1 MKKDQVMHTFHR
13 QRHPVGRPACG
24 LAAFTAVIVG
34 SSFFV
39 WTSTASAQSE
49 DTGGESTTVE
59 TSTGGYTTFGK
70 DEVARSELLPEEHQ
84 PTRPPTAQELES
96 GDPMELMKR
105 DFALYLGAAESFR
118 EDVRDLIEIR
128 YNRER
133 ERIAGQYEQKI
144 QVLEREERQRRLEAI
159 ARFEEFLR
167 KYPNDEFYSPDAM
180 FRLAELY
187 FERASDDY
195 LARTQNYE
203 QQLAAYERGETSTE
217 PDVPTPNF
225 QKTISLYVDLLTRF
239 PQYRHAD
246 AARYLLGYSYEEMEQ
261 VEPALAEYNVLVTNH
276 PSSRFLPEVWT
287 RIGEIYFDEN
297 KPDSLAKAAP
307 AYSKV
312 LEHRD
317 SPYYDK
323 ALYKLAWAYYRMDD
337 YDRAVSGFIGL
348 IDYADEQRK
357 LTGKTGSELRS
368 EAIQYVAISLS
379 DEGWGGM
386 ERARSVLTPIDQK
399 EYTAEIWKRYGEIL
413 FDQSRYPQSIEVM
426 EITIAKYPNNAQNP
440 IVQAKII
447 TAYERMRDF
456 DGATRAREVLVE
468 KYGDQSEWAKANAD
482 DREALGQARELTER
496 SLESAA
502 LFHHRQAQAHKKNN
516 DTKNARESYARAAQN
531 YQIFLDRYPDSKN
544 AYDFTFF
551 LAECL
556 YYSDDYL
563 GAAHTYSKVRDSN
576 ADNRHLGDASLS
588 AVISYEKE
596 IEKREAAKQLEK
608 VKVLTAAE
616 RKDRPL
622 SPQPLP
628 EIRVELIQASD
639 RYLTL
644 LPDHERAPAIAYRAA
659 EIFYHYDQLDEARRR
674 FEAIVVRYPS
684 NEVARYSA
692 NLIIESYLA
701 VEDWDNVEK
710 WSQQLMDATAKSQG
724 GSEADI
730 AAQKAFSEQLKDFK
744 VGARFKKA
752 EQLNA
757 AGDFEQ
763 AAETYV
769 ALVDESPDHE
779 FADKALFNAAIAF
792 EKVKRFDTASK
803 IYQRIY
809 DTYPKSELADRS
821 LFRVGVNYEKGFD
834 FGPAVEAYTKL
845 VERYPNS
852 EHRADALY
860 NVAVTLENQQQYGQA
875 AAAFKRYATT
885 FPRREDAGDVFYRS
899 AEVYEKM
906 KAWPEMIST
915 LNQFIQSYGRDRK
928 QTQRV
933 VEAYKKMGDAQQK
946 QSQGKSA
953 IAAYKNCLKEYKARG
968 LKPQDRAGR
977 FAGQCAFE
985 IAEDLFREY
994 DAVRL
999 VGTGKV
1005 QAAALTKKATMQRT
1019 VEATYRDVFQYKR
1032 AETTLAALYRIGHS
1046 YERFAESMYRAEV
1059 PPEFKNDQDLAD
1071 EYRLQLEEKAQVLE
1085 RKAEQAYRKANEEAV
1100 KTKVTNE
1107 WTQRILEGLNKYA
1120 PEEFPVQKTG
1130 KSSLQTFTVSGHA
1143 MDSLDRDPRAADPNA
1158 SGVTAPISSE
1168 GDDS

>member
-1 MKKDQVMHTFHR
+1 MKTFYSSIL
-13 QRHPVGRPACG
+13 G
-24 LAAFTAVIVG
+24 LALI
-34 SSFFV
+34 
-39 WTSTASAQSE
+39 ASGDPAWAQS
-49 DTGGESTTVE
+49 DGAGAQSTTVE
-59 TSTGGYTTFGK
+59 TSTSTFTPLDK
-70 DEVARSELLPEEHQ
+70 DEVARLELLPEEYQ
-84 PTRPPTAQELES
+84 PTRPPSAKELETA
-96 GDPMELMKR
+96 DAFELLKR

-195 LARTQNYE
+195 LAQTKVYE
-203 QQLAAYERGETSTE
+203 QQLAAYERGEFATE
-217 PDVPTPNF
+217 PASPTPNF
-225 QKTISLYVDLLTRF
+225 QKTIDLYVDLLARF
-239 PQYRHAD
+239 PRYRHAD

-261 VEPALAEYNVLVTNH
+261 VEPALAQYNLLVGNH
-276 PSSRFLPEVWT
+276 PESRFLPEVWT

-297 KPDSLAKAAP
+297 KPDSLSKAAY
-307 AYSKV
+307 AYTKV
-312 LEHRD
+312 VEYKD

-323 ALYKLAWAYYRMDD
+323 GLYKLAWTYYRMDD
-337 YDRAVSGFIGL
+337 YERAVRGFIGL
-348 IDYADEQRK
+348 VDYADEQRK

-368 EAIQYVAISLS
+368 ESIQYVAISLS
-379 DEGWGGM
+379 DEGWGGL
-386 ERARSVLTPIDQK
+386 ERARAVLNPIDDK
-399 EYTAEIWKRYGEIL
+399 PYAAEIWKRYGEIL

-426 EITIAKYPNNAQNP
+426 EITLAKYPNNAQNP
-440 IVQAKII
+440 VVQAKII

-468 KYGDQSEWAKANAD
+468 KYGDGSEWASTNAN
-482 DREALGQARELTER
+482 DREAIGVARELTER

-502 LFHHRQAQAHKKNN
+502 LFHHRQAQVHKKNN

-531 YQIFLDRYPDSKN
+531 YRIFLSRYPDSKN
-544 AYDFTFF
+544 SYDFKFF

-563 GAAHTYSKVRDSN
+563 GAAQTYAEVRDSN

-596 IEKREAAKQLEK
+596 IEKREAAKQIDK
-608 VKVLTAAE
+608 IKILTAAE

-622 SPQPLP
+622 NPQPLP
-628 EIRVELIQASD
+628 EIRQELVHASD
-639 RYLTL
+639 RFLTL
-644 LPDHERAPAIAYRAA
+644 LPEHERAPAIAYRAA
-659 EIFYHYDQLDEARRR
+659 ETFYHYDQLDEARAR
-674 FEAIVVRYPS
+674 FERIVVRYPS

-692 NLIIESYLA
+692 NLIIESYMA
-701 VEDWDNVEK
+701 AEDWDNVEK
-710 WSQQLMDATAKSQG
+710 WSQQLMDATAKAG
-724 GSEADI
+724 GSAEDQ
-730 AAQKAFSEQLKDFK
+730 AAQRAFADQLKDFK

-757 AGDFEQ
+757 AGDYEQ

-769 ALVDESPDHE
+769 KLVDESPDHE

-792 EKVKRFDTASK
+792 EKVKRFDSASK
-803 IYQRIY
+803 VYQRIY
-809 DTYPKSELADRS
+809 DNYPKSELADRA

-885 FPRREDAGDVFYRS
+885 FPQREDAGDVFFRS

-915 LNQFIQSYGRDRK
+915 LNEFIKKYGRDRK

-933 VEAYKKMGDAQQK
+933 VESYKKMGDAQRG
-946 QSQGKSA
+946 QGQTKSA
-953 IAAYKNCLKEYKARG
+953 IASYKSCLKEYKARG

-985 IAEDLFREY
+985 ISEDLFREY

-1005 QAAALTKKATMQRT
+1005 QAAALTKKATMQRN
-1019 VEATYRDVFQYKR
+1019 VEASYREVFQYKR

-1120 PEEFPVQKTG
+1120 PEEFPVQKSG
-1130 KSSLQTFTVSGHA
+1130 KSSLQTFTVSGHTL
-1143 MDSLDRDPRAADPNA
+1143 DTLDRDPRASDPSA
-1158 SGVTAPISSE
+1158 GGSSAPIRSEE